1 MLRGGI
7 RMTWHPAGQEDLD
20 SKQEKE
26 RKRNIN
32 LHTVTVSELRI
43 TGTYLQTCVA
53 KDNVEQRLKKP

>member
-1 MLRGGI
+1 
-7 RMTWHPAGQEDLD
+7 MTWHPAGQEDLD

-43 TGTYLQTCVA
+43 TGTYLQTCGA